1 MSIYEKLLNVQ
12 AELKAPKGQ
21 YNSFGKYSYR
31 SCEDILEAVKPLL
44 KQNGLSLIIG
54 DSVEL
59 IGERFYVKA
68 TARLVDVVDGNMI
81 ENSAFAR
88 EEQDKKG
95 MDGSQITGTASSYA
109 RKYCLNGLFNIDDT
123 KDADTDEYQ
132 KQNNRQSSQ
141 QSASKANSASN
152 TESQLK
158 CEACGAVI
166 DSKVADYSRRK
177 YGKELCR
184 KCQANPQPTA
194 NAHGNDWVKIENGTD
209 YLVKNNNDNWLRV
222 ESLSIKACELILNDP
237 KYALAYKPVETHMQ
251 ALALAQAK

>member
-12 AELKAPKGQ
+12 ADLKAPKGQ

-31 SCEDILEAVKPLL
+31 SCEDILEAVKPIL
-44 KQNGLSLIIG
+44 KQNGLTLIIG

-68 TARLVDVVDGNMI
+68 TARLVDVVDGTTI

-132 KQNNRQSSQ
+132 KQ
-141 QSASKANSASN
+141 
-152 TESQLK
+152 
-158 CEACGAVI
+158 
-166 DSKVADYSRRK
+166 
-177 YGKELCR
+177 
-184 KCQANPQPTA
+184 QPKGSEKPA
-194 NAHGNDWVKIENGTD
+194 Q
-209 YLVKNNNDNWLRV
+209 
-222 ESLSIKACELILNDP
+222 
-237 KYALAYKPVETHMQ
+237 KPVQSTSKDDEYEYLSKHVRVHKKSQILQVLTKKGWKRPIEIDLSTLVQMYHNELYQ
-251 ALALAQAK
+251 AGQFEIQLAINDKEAEQPA

>member
-12 AELKAPKGQ
+12 ADLKAPKGQ

-31 SCEDILEAVKPLL
+31 SCEDILEAVKPIL
-44 KQNGLSLIIG
+44 KQNGLTLIIG

-68 TARLVDVVDGNMI
+68 TARLVDVVDGTTI

-132 KQNNRQSSQ
+132 KQNNRQGGQ
-141 QSASKANSASN
+141 TGGNSAN
-152 TESQLK
+152 TGSQLR
-158 CEACGAVI
+158 CEGCGATI
-166 DSKVADYSRRK
+166 DSKVADYSRQK

-184 KCQANPQPTA
+184 KCQYNQQQAEQSQQQTWRKNGKYFEAFSRDKWYSLATMTA
-194 NAHGNDWVKIENGTD
+194 QQLDWVIGNQKF
-209 YLVKNNNDNWLRV
+209 
-222 ESLSIKACELILNDP
+222 P
-237 KYALAYKPVETHMQ
+237 KEMREQ
-251 ALALAQAK
+251 AEKVLTTGAA